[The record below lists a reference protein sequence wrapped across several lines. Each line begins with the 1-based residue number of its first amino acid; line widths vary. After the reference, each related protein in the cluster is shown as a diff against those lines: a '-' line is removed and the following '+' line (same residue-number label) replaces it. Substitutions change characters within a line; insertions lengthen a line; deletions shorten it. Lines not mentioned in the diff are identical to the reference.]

1 MQKAVEVVHNDQVLR
16 GMAHI
21 PEGDGPFPA
30 VILYHGFTGTK
41 LESHRIFLKI
51 SRALEEKG
59 IASFR
64 FDFLGSG
71 ESDGNFEDMTV
82 LNEVAEAE
90 TIFNYVA
97 SHSSVAKEKIVVLGF
112 SMGGLVASLLAG
124 KLTDL
129 IEKLILIAPA
139 GTMSDL
145 IAELAN
151 DVPYIESLDAYD
163 LGGNL
168 IGQAFVDELATFEV
182 LPQAANY
189 KNEVLLVHGTNDQA
203 VPYGVSSLY
212 IEKCYREATLVPI
225 EEADHTFNAYHW
237 EKQVIDE
244 IVGFVVPESTR

>member
-1 MQKAVEVVHNDQVLR
+1 MQKAVEVVHNDQILR

-41 LESHRIFLKI
+41 LEPHRIFLKI
-51 SRALEEKG
+51 SRALEAVG

-71 ESDGNFEDMTV
+71 ESDGNFEEMTV

-90 TIFNYVA
+90 TVFNYVS
-97 SHSSVAKEKIVVLGF
+97 SHSSVAKEKIIVLGM

-124 KLTDL
+124 KLTDQ
-129 IEKLILIAPA
+129 IEKLILMAPA

-145 IAELAN
+145 IAERSSE
-151 DVPYIESLDAYD
+151 VPFIKSLNAYD

-168 IGQAFVDELATFEV
+168 IGQEFVDELATLEV
-182 LPQAANY
+182 WPHAAKYQND
-189 KNEVLLVHGTNDQA
+189 VLLIHGTNDLS
-203 VPYGVSSLY
+203 VPYSVSSLY
-212 IEKCYREATLVPI
+212 IENCYPKATLITI
-225 EEADHTFNAYHW
+225 EEADHTFNAYIW
-237 EKQVIDE
+237 EKQVIDA
-244 IVGFVVPESTR
+244 ILGFVDNNRK